1 MFKKNNINKN
11 MLIVLL
17 IIVVISIISFNFNS
31 IVEGLTLT
39 KISNNLEYTSCTQ
52 PNNCTDCL
60 NANVI
65 DQDADSPCYWN
76 SLLNKCGSFSGNGY
90 TRTCNGPSPNPNPI
104 CSKNTNKNLCI
115 ANNNCFWNTLY
126 NYCENKLT
134 PGPTPPGPTPP
145 GPTPPGPTPPGPTPP
160 GPTPPGPNCP
170 EFSLLPSPVYLK
182 TTN

>member
-1 MFKKNNINKN
+1 

-90 TRTCNGPSPNPNPI
+90 TRTCNGPSPNPNPNPI

-134 PGPTPPGPTPP
+134 PGPTPPGPN
-145 GPTPPGPTPPGPTPP
+145 PP

-170 EFSLLPSPVYLK
+170 EFSLLPSPVYVK